1 MAAISACSSD
11 SSECGSSS
19 SSVVSLLERLKSPIP
34 ADIGRAR
41 KLKTNPPPVGK
52 RHCKG
57 GVTSE
62 YIADTNADF
71 PPLDWW
77 KQNGSA
83 LPCWADA
90 AMKVLLLQPSSAA
103 AERVFSISFGELQDN
118 SLKDYIESSI
128 MLQFLRY

>member
-19 SSVVSLLERLKSPIP
+19 SSVVSLLDRLKSPTP

-57 GVTSE
+57 GVTSDPKRVE
-62 YIADTNADF
+62 PKKHVQVF
-71 PPLDWW
+71 PNEML
-77 KQNGSA
+77 KTSTGKLFCEACQ
-83 LPCWADA
+83 
-90 AMKVLLLQPSSAA
+90 
-103 AERVFSISFGELQDN
+103 EELG
-118 SLKDYIESSI
+118 LKKC
-128 MLQFLRY
+128 FV